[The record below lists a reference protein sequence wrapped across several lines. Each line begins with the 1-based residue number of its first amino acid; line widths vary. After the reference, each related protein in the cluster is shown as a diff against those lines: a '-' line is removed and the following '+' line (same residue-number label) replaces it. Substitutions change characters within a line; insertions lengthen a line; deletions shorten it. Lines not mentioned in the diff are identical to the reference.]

1 MKKLFI
7 LFFVVAST
15 SSMFAQIATFGFTAT
30 PFTSATTTDPNLTAT
45 AVTLSP
51 SGTISTN
58 VTSGAYF
65 LNEPY
70 IGGTSGWTSTSQSG
84 AKAFCFTI
92 TPAAGFM
99 YSITGVTANAY
110 ATAAGPSAGSIRIG
124 ATDFTP
130 ANLPS
135 AGTAVTAL
143 SASTSSFNDLTTG
156 TTICVQGW
164 LNGSRTTAGTGD
176 YRIDDIVVTGT
187 VTPIVMPVA
196 LKSFVALT
204 RGSTNQIS
212 FTTASERN
220 NSHFEI
226 ERSADGQAFRNI
238 GEVKGAGNSNDEKNY
253 TFTDEKPLAGTNY
266 YRLKQVDLDG
276 QFEYSKVVTAR
287 FGREGSLS
295 VIPTLVVDNLQ
306 VSLDETSTENG
317 TWEIIDLSG
326 RQVLAG
332 TIEAEQGAFQADL
345 SSLQEGSYIVRVQMG
360 ATVLTERVMK
370 L

>member
-1 MKKLFI
+1 MKFFFALLFSCAAMI
-7 LFFVVAST
+7 S
-15 SSMFAQIATFGFTAT
+15 FAQPFTYTTDFGTATSGAPPSPFVTGVTSPNVVTVGGWTGGNIFFGGVTGGAYCKNTSNGNGSMVLTLTVPAGQDLSITGIQWQARRTSTGPTVFTLDVNGTSFTVSGTNTTSFSLFTAT
-30 PFTSATTTDPNLTAT
+30 GSAL
-45 AVTLSP
+45 
-51 SGTISTN
+51 
-58 VTSGAYF
+58 
-65 LNEPY
+65 
-70 IGGTSGWTSTSQSG
+70 
-84 AKAFCFTI
+84 
-92 TPAAGFM
+92 
-99 YSITGVTANAY
+99 
-110 ATAAGPSAGSIRIG
+110 
-124 ATDFTP
+124 
-130 ANLPS
+130 
-135 AGTAVTAL
+135 
-143 SASTSSFNDLTTG
+143 DL
-156 TTICVQGW
+156 
-164 LNGSRTTAGTGD
+164 
-176 YRIDDIVVTGT
+176 TGT
-187 VTPIVMPVA
+187 VTITLTASGATGSSQNFRLDDFQVSAAVLPVS
-196 LKSFVALT
+196 LKNFKVTEIKKA
-204 RGSTNQIS
+204 NQIS

-332 TIEAEQGAFQADL
+332 TIEAEQDAFQADL